1 MTSRDVIGTS
11 ARRRGAGRQR
21 RADAQ
26 AARPRPLGRY
36 GIHDVSTAGMR
47 RARRRSLHPDRL
59 PAKTRMA
66 GNRAVCMSAVC
77 RQVFGLAD
85 LKREWVRPAR
95 AADGRLVMNGG
106 FALRLAHRF
115 PDQGPVPMMG
125 SFPLTAAGQ
134 RRIHTGFP
142 LRFLAGARNTD
153 GHKILWLLAMVNPIC
168 WSVATSGGDCVPRRD
183 ALTIARNQARWH
195 GACWNG
201 TAHQGEVMNGLGGL
215 D

>member
-26 AARPRPLGRY
+26 ATRPRPLGRC

-85 LKREWVRPAR
+85 LKRRSSVQCERPR
-95 AADGRLVMNGG
+95 AARDERRLRASPRPSLPRPRPSANDGFVSADRCGAAPDSHRL
-106 FALRLAHRF
+106 
-115 PDQGPVPMMG
+115 P
-125 SFPLTAAGQ
+125 S
-134 RRIHTGFP
+134 
-142 LRFLAGARNTD
+142 
-153 GHKILWLLAMVNPIC
+153 
-168 WSVATSGGDCVPRRD
+168 SVSGGRQKHRRTQDIVVTGDGQSHMLECCDERRRLRAAPRR
-183 ALTIARNQARWH
+183 AHNCAQSSPLARRMLEWH
-195 GACWNG
+195 GASG
-201 TAHQGEVMNGLGGL
+201 
-215 D
+215 

>member
-1 MTSRDVIGTS
+1 
-11 ARRRGAGRQR
+11 
-21 RADAQ
+21 
-26 AARPRPLGRY
+26 
-36 GIHDVSTAGMR
+36 MR

-115 PDQGPVPMMG
+115 PDRGPVPMMG

-153 GHKILWLLAMVNPIC
+153 GHKILWLLTMVNPIC
-168 WSVATSGGDCVPRRD
+168 WSVATIGGDCLPRRD